1 MHTPNFWHQPSLL
14 GTLLSPLGALYG
26 AATIVAQ
33 SVHVPAH
40 ADLPII
46 AVGNAV
52 LGGAGKTPVT
62 ISLARMLQ
70 QMGEQPHLL
79 SRGYGG
85 TPNATPLRVDV
96 AQHNPNIVGDEPLL
110 LAHTAPCWVHK
121 KRDLSAV
128 AAHQN
133 GASVCIMDDGLQ
145 HTSLHRDLSLLV
157 IDTHYGN
164 GNGHIFPAGPLR
176 EPFARALDKAHALV
190 LIGKSPCTLALP
202 STLPQFRASIMPDN
216 AWLALRDKP
225 VIAFA
230 GLARPSKF
238 FALCEASGMRL
249 IETFAFPDHHRYS
262 RNDIAGLLAQ
272 AKRAGAT
279 LVCTEKDGVKL
290 TASEREQIHVLPITI
305 AWQNEPALQHFLS
318 TELASIRAGAI
329 K

>member
-14 GTLLSPLGALYG
+14 GTILSPLGTLYG

-33 SVHVPAH
+33 SIHVPAH
-40 ADLPII
+40 GELPII
-46 AVGNAV
+46 TVGNAV

-62 ISLARMLQ
+62 LSLARLLQ

-85 TPNATPLRVDV
+85 TKTALPICVDA
-96 AQHNPNIVGDEPLL
+96 AQHNPSIVGDEPLL
-110 LAHTAPCWVHK
+110 LSQTAPTWIHK
-121 KRDLSAV
+121 KRVLSAE
-128 AAHQN
+128 AAYQH
-133 GASVCIMDDGLQ
+133 GATVCIMDDGLQ

-164 GNGHIFPAGPLR
+164 GNGQIFPAGPLR

-190 LIGKSPCTLALP
+190 LIGSNPCSLALP
-202 STLPQFRASIMPDN
+202 PHLPQFRATIVPDN
-216 AWLALRDKP
+216 AWHTLRGKP

-238 FALCEASGMRL
+238 FALCEAQGLRL
-249 IETFAFPDHHRYS
+249 IETFPFPDHHRYS
-262 RNDIAGLLAQ
+262 RNDIAGLLSHAQ
-272 AKRAGAT
+272 RAGAT
-279 LVCTEKDGVKL
+279 LVCTEKDAVKL
-290 TASEREQIHVLPITI
+290 TPVEREQIQVLPITI
-305 AWQNEPALQHFLS
+305 AWQNEVALKQFIT
-318 TELASIRAGAI
+318 TELAAIRAGAV